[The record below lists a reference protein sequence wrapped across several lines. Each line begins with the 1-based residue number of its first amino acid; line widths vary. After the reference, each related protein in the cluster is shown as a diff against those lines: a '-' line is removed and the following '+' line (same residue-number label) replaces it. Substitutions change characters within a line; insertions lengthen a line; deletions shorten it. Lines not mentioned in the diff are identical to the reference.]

1 MKKNKTGYKRVKEA
15 VPSQAGL
22 LSVYLNIFIPSIAIH
37 RFPTEF
43 SQIPFLY
50 SETMVKLW
58 DA

>member
-37 RFPTEF
+37 KIGRASCRER
-43 SQIPFLY
+43 
-50 SETMVKLW
+50 V
-58 DA
+58 